1 MSGYVALKGC
11 FLPEPKSGHLLP
23 LVMQG
28 CCVLTKI
35 SEKPLLGLTA
45 LC

>member
-1 MSGYVALKGC
+1 MSGYVAFKGC
-11 FLPEPKSGHLLP
+11 FLPEPKLGRLLP

-35 SEKPLLGLTA
+35 SEKPLLVLTV